1 MNNRMYE
8 GKKIES
14 KGVFSFDAND
24 YLVCQYLEIKLD
36 FNLAL
41 NDPMDSSLR
50 SDESEFHT
58 LLPDNFMLNFP

>member
-24 YLVCQYLEIKLD
+24 YLVCE
-36 FNLAL
+36 
-41 NDPMDSSLR
+41 
-50 SDESEFHT
+50 T
-58 LLPDNFMLNFP
+58 

>member
-24 YLVCQYLEIKLD
+24 YLVLRFAFSK
-36 FNLAL
+36 
-41 NDPMDSSLR
+41 MSSL
-50 SDESEFHT
+50 F
-58 LLPDNFMLNFP
+58 